1 MQATM
6 KNTCHR
12 CSGTRRLVN
21 CRTGFTLIEL
31 LVVIAIIALLIGIL
45 LPALGK
51 ARSSARD
58 LVCKTN
64 LRTLGQAMMMYAND
78 NRDKFPQN
86 TVGTGGTQ
94 TSWFDIDVIGS
105 YLPTYNQSNENLGG
119 NAPDTVGGAFY
130 VCPEHPQGGRSYTMN
145 FWGSSNASRTALG
158 RPWDSAVSQAD
169 KHMLL
174 ADAWGQFNN
183 DPSAADPVF
192 YTSSTMGI
200 RGNPGERFGAGRGVN
215 DWPGN
220 AFGGRGTLGAPEF
233 ANGLPTSYI
242 PYYRHSR
249 RNTEF
254 NAIKG
259 GAHFV
264 FADGHVERFDATDL
278 FDNST
283 DRSTFEVLW
292 SLEDY
297 ELDST
302 P

>member
-1 MQATM
+1 MQA
-6 KNTCHR
+6 NTKQPNH
-12 CSGTRRLVN
+12 SS
-21 CRTGFTLIEL
+21 CRANKTGRVTKGFTLIEL

-64 LRTLGQAMMMYAND
+64 LRTLGQAMMMYSND

-94 TSWFDIDVIGS
+94 TSWFDIDVMGS

-130 VCPEHPQGGRSYTMN
+130 VCPEHPEGGRSYTMN
-145 FWGSSNASRTALG
+145 FWGSSNATRSAQG

-174 ADAWGQFNN
+174 SDAWGQFIN
-183 DPSAADPVF
+183 DTTAADPVY

-200 RGNPGERFGAGRGVN
+200 RGTPGERFGAGSGVN

-220 AFGGRGTLGAPEF
+220 AFGGRGTRGAPEF
-233 ANGLPTSYI
+233 ADGLPTSYI
-242 PYYRHSR
+242 PYYRHSK

-264 FADGHVERFDATDL
+264 FADGHVERFNATDL